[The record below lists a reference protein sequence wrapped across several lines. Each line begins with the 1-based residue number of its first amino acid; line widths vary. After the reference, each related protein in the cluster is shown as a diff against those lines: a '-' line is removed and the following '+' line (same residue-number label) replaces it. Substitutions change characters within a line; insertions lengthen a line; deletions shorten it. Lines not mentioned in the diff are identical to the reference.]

1 MNPWTILI
9 DSIRKKQST
18 GKTRQPDLGPLQW
31 LSVTWWCLSWPWPF
45 NFATHFCSFWAVLDP
60 IRAQW
65 GLAGSTKAMH
75 IRFACIESLSS
86 TSCPK
91 TAKARKNKYEQTSF
105 SHPEV
110 YFGISGCGYSAQ
122 QLPSSRRPCLVEA
135 IWCPLHSLG
144 FHCFLWSNRLDIF
157 RIPKLEDDGGSRVG
171 ASKLFCIWLLGFLS
185 VAAQTLQQQ
194 KHPIHSE
201 VQKKFGFPTELLVDV
216 VCVTCSAH
224 AFVVA
229 THATHHL
236 PLLLKF
242 LKNIE
247 GKPQTNTEKR
257 GKAQATRPKSQSSR
271 G

>member
-1 MNPWTILI
+1 MNKRVSLI
-9 DSIRKKQST
+9 QKSI
-18 GKTRQPDLGPLQW
+18 
-31 LSVTWWCLSWPWPF
+31 
-45 NFATHFCSFWAVLDP
+45 
-60 IRAQW
+60 
-65 GLAGSTKAMH
+65 
-75 IRFACIESLSS
+75 
-86 TSCPK
+86 
-91 TAKARKNKYEQTSF
+91 
-105 SHPEV
+105 
-110 YFGISGCGYSAQ
+110 
-122 QLPSSRRPCLVEA
+122 
-135 IWCPLHSLG
+135 LG
-144 FHCFLWSNRLDIF
+144 FQDVVILLSKCLPAEDRVWWKPYDVHFIRLASTASFDPTAWTSF

-257 GKAQATRPKSQSSR
+257 EEKHKLQDQRAKAAEVKEGQIEPPTRTSTHRQNSEPMNNPH
-271 G
+271 

>member
-1 MNPWTILI
+1 MLMATLNAMMKAIIMAMMMAMMLTMTNSMTIQH
-9 DSIRKKQST
+9 D
-18 GKTRQPDLGPLQW
+18 
-31 LSVTWWCLSWPWPF
+31 
-45 NFATHFCSFWAVLDP
+45 
-60 IRAQW
+60 
-65 GLAGSTKAMH
+65 
-75 IRFACIESLSS
+75 
-86 TSCPK
+86 
-91 TAKARKNKYEQTSF
+91 
-105 SHPEV
+105 
-110 YFGISGCGYSAQ
+110 
-122 QLPSSRRPCLVEA
+122 
-135 IWCPLHSLG
+135 
-144 FHCFLWSNRLDIF
+144 
-157 RIPKLEDDGGSRVG
+157 KL
-171 ASKLFCIWLLGFLS
+171 LLGFLS

-257 GKAQATRPKSQSSR
+257 EEKHKLQDQRAKAAEVKEGQIEPPTRTSTHRQNSEPMNNPH
-271 G
+271 